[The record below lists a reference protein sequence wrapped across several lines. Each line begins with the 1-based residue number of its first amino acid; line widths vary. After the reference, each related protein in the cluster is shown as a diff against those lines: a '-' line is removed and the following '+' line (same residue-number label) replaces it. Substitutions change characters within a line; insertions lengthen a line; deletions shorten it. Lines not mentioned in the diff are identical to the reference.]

1 MSESSQPLD
10 PGLISTPHT
19 VRADEVPVRTTVHL
33 MRHGEV
39 YNPEGILYGRLPGYV
54 LSDLGHEMAR
64 RVADFL
70 AGKLDAPRAD
80 LVHVVASPLERA
92 QQTAD
97 PIAKAFDLQINTD
110 ERIIEADNHFEG
122 LTFGVG
128 DGSLR
133 RPTHWRRLYNPFKP
147 SWGEPYLDQVARMSA
162 AIADARIA
170 AAGHEAILVSHQLPV
185 WITRLALTGRKLWHD
200 PRRRECELA
209 SLTSLEFLGDEL
221 VNVHYREPAGD
232 LLPGASKV
240 AGA

>member
-1 MSESSQPLD
+1 
-10 PGLISTPHT
+10 
-19 VRADEVPVRTTVHL
+19 

-133 RPTHWRRLYNPFKP
+133 R
-147 SWGEPYLDQVARMSA
+147 
-162 AIADARIA
+162 
-170 AAGHEAILVSHQLPV
+170 
-185 WITRLALTGRKLWHD
+185 
-200 PRRRECELA
+200 
-209 SLTSLEFLGDEL
+209 
-221 VNVHYREPAGD
+221 
-232 LLPGASKV
+232 
-240 AGA
+240 